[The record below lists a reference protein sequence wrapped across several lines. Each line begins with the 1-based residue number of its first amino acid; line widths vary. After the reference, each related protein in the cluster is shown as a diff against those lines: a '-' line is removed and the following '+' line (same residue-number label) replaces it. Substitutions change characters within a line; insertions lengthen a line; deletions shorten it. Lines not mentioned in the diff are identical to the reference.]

1 MNILVVEDDLKVQRL
16 IEKTLL
22 EAKYTVTCA
31 NNGEEAAN
39 YVENLKFDLI
49 ILDVM
54 LPIYSGYEL
63 MPQINAYDIPVLMLT
78 ALTSIDD
85 KIKGYDLGVED
96 FLSKP
101 FEIAEL
107 LARVKVIQRRVFKQP
122 NELTYRNISID
133 LKSQSV
139 CLKKNPISLTPME
152 YKLFIFLVENQGV
165 ALSRDYILDTVWET
179 ETELTRTLDLHIQR
193 IRRKLSLEKEIR
205 TIFRYGYILEREV

>member
-78 ALTSIDD
+78 ALTSS
-85 KIKGYDLGVED
+85 D